1 MKNYIMIAG
10 VLTGVFA
17 FGIWMVLSPD
27 SMQKEHHSSLT
38 RDSSGPVSKPI
49 PVESVDKVP
58 QVLAKVKDKRGVI
71 AMEHDNIKQEHVS
84 QDNARANNETV
95 DILVAIPA
103 LPDQYQLS
111 EDNVISY
118 QTDENDQDS
127 RETLVTTLEQKFS
140 DEPYDNLWSSVTE
153 QELMNTFY
161 EANIEGN
168 QLSEAKCRTTFCRID
183 VSHTD
188 SEAEVRF
195 LAAFAASGKFVND
208 DKRGFYHHLKD
219 PNGGTRTVFFYARK
233 GHQLPTGSM

>member
-1 MKNYIMIAG
+1 M
-10 VLTGVFA
+10 VF
-17 FGIWMVLSPD
+17 LPD
-27 SMQKEHHSSLT
+27 TMQEEHHSSLSREIT
-38 RDSSGPVSKPI
+38 EPVSKPMQL
-49 PVESVDKVP
+49 ESVDKVP
-58 QVLAKVKDKRGVI
+58 QVLAKIEDKRGLI
-71 AMEHDNIKQEHVS
+71 AMDHDNIKQDYVS
-84 QDNARANNETV
+84 PDNARPNIETV
-95 DILVAIPA
+95 DVSVAIPA

-118 QTDENDQDS
+118 QMDENDRDS

-140 DEPYDNLWSSVTE
+140 DEPYDNHWSSVTE

-183 VSHTD
+183 IIHAN

-195 LAAFAASGKFVND
+195 LAAFAASGQFIND
-208 DKRGFYHHLKD
+208 DKHGFYHHVKD
-219 PNGGTRTVFFYARK
+219 PSGGTRTVFFYARK